1 MANSTYNI
9 ILRNGGD
16 IKQKYNLVFYNAQQ
30 ASGGFTIHE
39 PPSYR
44 SVYITDA
51 KIDESGHLILLFSD
65 QSISDV
71 GYVIGPKGAPFVYE
85 DFTPEQLAA
94 LKGAKGDAFTY
105 EDFTEEQLKAL
116 TGPKGDAFTYDD
128 FTAEQ
133 LALLKGEKGDAFTYA
148 DFTPEQLALLKGE
161 KGDAFTYADFTPE
174 QLALLKGEKGD
185 AFTYEDFTPEQL
197 ALLKGEKGDPF
208 EYSDFTAEQLALLK
222 GEKGDPFTYADFTE
236 DQLAALKGA
245 QGETGRGFAIL
256 GYFQTVDALTSGIQA
271 PQSGDAY
278 GVGKT
283 EPYDIYIWDGA
294 TSSWVNNGRLQGA
307 AGKNGTTFTPSVSQ
321 DGVLSWTND
330 GGLANP
336 DEVSIKGAVEWG
348 FF

>member
-16 IKQKYNLVFYNAQQ
+16 TKQKYNLVFYNAQQ
-30 ASGGFTIHE
+30 TSGGFTIYE

-116 TGPKGDAFTYDD
+116 TGPKGDAFTYGD
-128 FTAEQ
+128 FTA
-133 LALLKGEKGDAFTYA
+133 
-148 DFTPEQLALLKGE
+148 
-161 KGDAFTYADFTPE
+161 
-174 QLALLKGEKGD
+174 
-185 AFTYEDFTPEQL
+185 EQL

-283 EPYDIYIWDGA
+283 EPYDIYIWDGT

-307 AGKNGTTFTPSVSQ
+307 AGKNGTTFTPAVSQ

>member
-30 ASGGFTIHE
+30 TSGGFTIHE
-39 PPSYR
+39 PPPYR

-71 GYVIGPKGAPFVYE
+71 GYVIGPKGDPFVYE

-148 DFTPEQLALLKGE
+148 DFTPEQLAALKGA

-174 QLALLKGEKGD
+174 QLA
-185 AFTYEDFTPEQL
+185 
-197 ALLKGEKGDPF
+197 
-208 EYSDFTAEQLALLK
+208 
-222 GEKGDPFTYADFTE
+222 
-236 DQLAALKGA
+236 ALKGA
-245 QGETGRGFAIL
+245 KGETGRGFAIL

-283 EPYDIYIWDGA
+283 EPYDIYIWDGT

-307 AGKNGTTFTPSVSQ
+307 AGKNGTTFTPAVSQ

-336 DEVSIKGAVEWG
+336 DAVSIKGAVEWG

>member
-148 DFTPEQLALLKGE
+148 DFTPEQLAALKGA

-174 QLALLKGEKGD
+174 QLAALKGAKGD
-185 AFTYEDFTPEQL
+185 AFTYADFTP
-197 ALLKGEKGDPF
+197 
-208 EYSDFTAEQLALLK
+208 EQLALLK

-245 QGETGRGFAIL
+245 QGEPGRGFAIL
-256 GYFQTVDALTSGIQA
+256 GYFQTVDALTSGIQD

-283 EPYDIYIWDGA
+283 EPYDIYIWDG
-294 TSSWVNNGRLQGA
+294 TKSSWVNNGSLQGA

>member
-30 ASGGFTIHE
+30 TSGGFTIHE

-161 KGDAFTYADFTPE
+161 KGD
-174 QLALLKGEKGD
+174 
-185 AFTYEDFTPEQL
+185 
-197 ALLKGEKGDPF
+197 
-208 EYSDFTAEQLALLK
+208 
-222 GEKGDPFTYADFTE
+222 PFTYADFTE

-283 EPYDIYIWDGA
+283 EPYDIYIWDG
-294 TSSWVNNGRLQGA
+294 TKSSWVNNGRLQGA
-307 AGKNGTTFTPSVSQ
+307 DGKNGTTFTPSVSQ

-330 GGLANP
+330 GGLKNP

>member
-30 ASGGFTIHE
+30 TSGGFTIHE

-161 KGDAFTYADFTPE
+161 KGDAFTYDDFT
-174 QLALLKGEKGD
+174 A
-185 AFTYEDFTPEQL
+185 EQL

-278 GVGKT
+278 GVGKS
-283 EPYDIYIWDGA
+283 EPYDIYIWDG
-294 TSSWVNNGRLQGA
+294 TKSSWVNNGRLQGA
-307 AGKNGTTFTPSVSQ
+307 DGKNGTTFTPSVSQ

-330 GGLANP
+330 GGLKNP

>member
-16 IKQKYNLVFYNAQQ
+16 IKPKYNLVFYNAQQ
-30 ASGGFTIHE
+30 TSSGFTIHE

-44 SVYITDA
+44 SIYITDA

-65 QSISDV
+65 QSTSDV

-128 FTAEQ
+128 FTA
-133 LALLKGEKGDAFTYA
+133 
-148 DFTPEQLALLKGE
+148 
-161 KGDAFTYADFTPE
+161 
-174 QLALLKGEKGD
+174 
-185 AFTYEDFTPEQL
+185 EQL

-283 EPYDIYIWDGA
+283 EPYDIYIWDGT

-307 AGKNGTTFTPSVSQ
+307 AGKNGTTFTPAVSQ